1 MCFLNKDQIHK
12 AVASIER
19 AKNLLPIILSIIGI
33 YIHAMGLLNLIP
45 APVFLVDL
53 LMLFTDLLV
62 AYGLIKKTLWG
73 YWLAVAL
80 YLQQSFMQP
89 YWAYEKY
96 ISNFFILH
104 PIEYFV
110 SPILV
115 IASLFILLLNKR
127 KFVL

>member
-1 MCFLNKDQIHK
+1 MFFKNKNQLDK
-12 AVASIER
+12 AVALVER
-19 AKNLLPIILSIIGI
+19 IQNLLPIILSIIGVF
-33 YIHAMGLLNLIP
+33 IHSMGLLNLIP

-104 PIEYFV
+104 PIEYLM
-110 SPILV
+110 SPLLV

-127 KFVL
+127 HFIL